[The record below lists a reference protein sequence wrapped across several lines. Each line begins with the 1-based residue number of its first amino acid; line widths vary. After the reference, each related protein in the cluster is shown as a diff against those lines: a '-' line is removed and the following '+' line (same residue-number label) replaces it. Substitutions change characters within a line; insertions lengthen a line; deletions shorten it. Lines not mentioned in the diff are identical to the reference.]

1 MHHEDDPPAPR
12 ARPEL
17 HRGND
22 AATDGTL
29 PGDHA
34 DDVRLAEAVADADA
48 ATDGPAGVAATTS
61 SGSDSSGGTRGSVR
75 TILRGGAW
83 NAFGQV
89 VPILVNIGLTP
100 YVLQGFGTERFG
112 VYLVLVAITSFLG
125 NFDGGIGASAGRYF
139 AVYAGAGDAIKATR
153 LLTTLSGVVV
163 LLGAVI
169 VGILFAISPL
179 VLRVFDVPP
188 ALRGEGLFLFR
199 VLGGIVGI
207 SLLRNLFVAQ
217 LRAHQIYALPSIT
230 NTISYFAYAIGLFL
244 SVRYETGLRGMALTF
259 VAQTAISTVVLVPA
273 SLRYLDRRGIGLLPW
288 GEVKEFFR
296 FSLRVQSVGLSN
308 LVSAQIDTYVVGG
321 FLGLREVTLYN
332 QGGTF
337 AFQLRS
343 LPMNAIAPI
352 QTVLS
357 RAYGAGGDEQA
368 LREFVPLQRLW
379 VKGVAGFSAAGVAA
393 AWFGITSWLGPDFA
407 ASGVIAII
415 LLSSDAVNLWT
426 ANLTVLLQ
434 STYRAGLE
442 LKYAFVTTMANIVL
456 TVPFVLAFGLYG
468 TVAASALAQIGAS
481 FYLLHLVRTRWTAE
495 VPSFFREVPVLA
507 SLVTAA
513 VTVGLELLARPVIP
527 RGAVGLLLCGALAVP
542 GLLVYVAMT
551 FGLRETWAQV
561 GPRLRAR
568 LGRG

>member
-1 MHHEDDPPAPR
+1 MDHDD
-12 ARPEL
+12 
-17 HRGND
+17 D
-22 AATDGTL
+22 L
-29 PGDHA
+29 PGEGTPPRSQPHPDERA
-34 DDVRLAEAVADADA
+34 APAAGDDVRLAQAVTDADA
-48 ATDGPAGVAATTS
+48 ATEGPAGVAATTS
-61 SGSDSSGGTRGSVR
+61 SGSDSSGGSRGSVR

-83 NAFGQV
+83 NTLSQV

-100 YVLQGFGTERFG
+100 FVLGGFGKERFG

-153 LLTTLSGVVV
+153 LLTTLSGAVV
-163 LLGAVI
+163 LIGAAI
-169 VGILFAISPL
+169 VGVLLAISPL

-188 ALRGEGLFLFR
+188 ELQAEGLFLFR
-199 VLGGIVGI
+199 VLGGIVAI

-230 NTISYFAYAIGLFL
+230 NTISYFAYAVGLYL
-244 SVRYETGLRGMALTF
+244 SVRTGAGLRGMALTF
-259 VAQTAISTVVLVPA
+259 VAQTALSTVVLVPA
-273 SLRYLDRRGIGLLPW
+273 SLRYLDRRGIGFLPW
-288 GEVKEFFR
+288 AEVKEFFR

-357 RAYGAGGDEQA
+357 RAYGAGGDDQA
-368 LREFVPLQRLW
+368 IREFVPLQRLW
-379 VKGVAGFSAAGVAA
+379 VRGVAGFSAVGVGA
-393 AWFGITSWLGPDFA
+393 AWFGITSWLGQDFA
-407 ASGVIAII
+407 ASGVVAII

-442 LKYAFVTTMANIVL
+442 LRYAFVTTMANIVL
-456 TVPFVLAFGLYG
+456 TVPFVYLLGLYG
-468 TVAASALAQIGAS
+468 TVLASALAQIGSS
-481 FYLLHLVRTRWTAE
+481 FYLLRVVRTQWSADI
-495 VPSFFREVPVLA
+495 PSFFREVPVLA
-507 SLVTAA
+507 SLVAAA
-513 VTVGLELLARPVIP
+513 VTVGVQLLARPIVP
-527 RGAVGLLLCGALAVP
+527 QGAFGLLLCGLLAVP

-551 FGLRETWAQV
+551 FGLRQAWGQV
-561 GPRLRAR
+561 GPRLAARMGRA
-568 LGRG
+568 